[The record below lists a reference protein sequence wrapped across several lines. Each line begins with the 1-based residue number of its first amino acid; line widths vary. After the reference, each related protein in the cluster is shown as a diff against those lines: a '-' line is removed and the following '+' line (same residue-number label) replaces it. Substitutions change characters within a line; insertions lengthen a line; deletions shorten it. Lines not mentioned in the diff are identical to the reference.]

1 MRFLLVILAVLLMT
15 ANVFAAEKS
24 LLMATTTSTDN
35 TGLLEYLEPIFE
47 KDTGIDWK
55 WTATGTGKALE
66 LGKNCDADILLV
78 HAPAAEKEYINNGY
92 GVYRKEVMY
101 NDFVIVGPPSDPA
114 NISGKKVGNALEAI
128 YNNGSVF
135 VSRGDDSGTN
145 KKEISLW
152 KSADLKDYNKKGW
165 YKETGQGM
173 IATLNIATEMNG
185 YTMTDRGTYIKYQS
199 NYDGKAPLQILVE
212 GDKILYNQYSLI
224 PVGKERCPDVKMELA
239 EKFTS
244 WMTSDKIQQ
253 AIADY
258 KLLGKKLFIPN
269 AR

>member
-1 MRFLLVILAVLLMT
+1 MRFLLAILTVLLMT
-15 ANVFAAEKS
+15 VSVFAAEKS

-35 TGLLEYLEPIFE
+35 TGLLEYLEPMFE

-101 NDFVIVGPPSDPA
+101 NDFVIVGPSSDPA
-114 NISGKKVGNALEAI
+114 NIKGKNVTEALKSI
-128 YNNGSVF
+128 YDKGEIF
-135 VSRGDDSGTN
+135 ASRGDDSGTN
-145 KKEISLW
+145 KKEILLW
-152 KSADLKDYNKKGW
+152 ESAGINDYNKKGW

-173 IATLNIATEMNG
+173 IATLNIATEING
-185 YTMTDRGTYIKYQS
+185 YTMTDRGTYIKYQD

-212 GDKILYNQYSLI
+212 GDKILFNQYSLI
-224 PVGKERCPDVKMELA
+224 PVNKERCPDAKLDLS
-239 EKFTS
+239 EKFID

-269 AR
+269 AK

>member
-1 MRFLLVILAVLLMT
+1 MRFLIAFLVTLLFT
-15 ANVFAAEKS
+15 VTGFAAQKS

-35 TGLLEYLEPIFE
+35 TGLLDYLEPMFE
-47 KDTGIDWK
+47 QDTGIDWK

-78 HAPAAEKEYINNGY
+78 HAPPAEKRYINNGY

-101 NDFVIVGPPSDPA
+101 NDFVIVGPSSDPA
-114 NISGKKVGNALEAI
+114 NIKGKHVGNALKSI
-128 YNNGSVF
+128 YNNGATF
-135 VSRGDDSGTN
+135 ASRGDDSGTN
-145 KKEISLW
+145 KKEILLW
-152 KSADLKDYNKKGW
+152 KSANINDYNKKGW

-173 IATLNIATEMNG
+173 IATLNIATEMKG
-185 YTMTDRGTYIKYQS
+185 YTMSDRGTYIKYQS

-212 GDKILYNQYSLI
+212 GDKILFNQYSLI
-224 PVGKERCPDVKMELA
+224 PVNKKRCPDVKMDLS
-239 EKFTS
+239 EKFID

-258 KLLGKKLFIPN
+258 RLLGKKLFIPN
-269 AR
+269 AK

>member
-1 MRFLLVILAVLLMT
+1 MRFLLVMLAVSLMS

-24 LLMATTTSTDN
+24 FLMATTTSTDN

-78 HAPAAEKEYINNGY
+78 HAPPAEKKYINNGY

-101 NDFVIVGPPSDPA
+101 NDFVVVGPPSDPA
-114 NISGKKVGNALEAI
+114 NIKGKDVTEALEAI
-128 YNNGSVF
+128 YDKSETF

-145 KKEISLW
+145 KKEILLW
-152 KSADLKDYNKKGW
+152 DSAGINDYNKKSW

-173 IATLNIATEMNG
+173 ITTLNIATEMNG

-224 PVGKERCPDVKMELA
+224 PVSKKRCPYVKIKLA
-239 EKFTS
+239 EKFIK

-258 KLLGKKLFIPN
+258 RLLNKKLFIPN
-269 AR
+269 AK

>member
-1 MRFLLVILAVLLMT
+1 MRFIVAFLITLLLAVSG
-15 ANVFAAEKS
+15 FAAEKS

-78 HAPAAEKEYINNGY
+78 HAPPAEKRYINNGY
-92 GVYRKEVMY
+92 GLYRKEVMY
-101 NDFVIVGPPSDPA
+101 NDFVIVGPASDPA
-114 NISGKKVGNALEAI
+114 NIEGKNVTEALKAI
-128 YNNGSVF
+128 YNNGETF
-135 VSRGDDSGTN
+135 ASRGDDSGTN
-145 KKEISLW
+145 KKEILLW
-152 KSADLKDYNKKGW
+152 DAAGIKDYNKKSW

-173 IATLNIATEMNG
+173 IATLNIATEMKG

-212 GDKILYNQYSLI
+212 GDKILFNQYSLI
-224 PVGKERCPDVKMELA
+224 PVSKERCPDAKLKLA
-239 EKFTS
+239 EKFID

-258 KLLGKKLFIPN
+258 RLLGKKLFIPN
-269 AR
+269 AK